1 MSGPTPPRYDPET
14 YQEVANG
21 VALSVFENIGRQ
33 HAQNVATF
41 GIEDGAPLLQGFIG
55 GVIAFAV
62 EGGMSQDDFRK
73 RVNVVI
79 DEVWPQIAMEFASHK
94 AGHPE
99 PGSA

>member
-1 MSGPTPPRYDPET
+1 MSIPPRRYDPET

-21 VALSVFENIGRQ
+21 VAENVYRHLEAQ

-41 GIEDGAPLLQGFIG
+41 GIEDGAPMLQGFIG
-55 GVIAFAV
+55 GMIAFAV
-62 EGGMSQDDFRK
+62 EGEMSQDDFRA
-73 RVNVVI
+73 RVLKVI
-79 DEVWPQIAMEFASHK
+79 DEVWPQIEMDFASHK